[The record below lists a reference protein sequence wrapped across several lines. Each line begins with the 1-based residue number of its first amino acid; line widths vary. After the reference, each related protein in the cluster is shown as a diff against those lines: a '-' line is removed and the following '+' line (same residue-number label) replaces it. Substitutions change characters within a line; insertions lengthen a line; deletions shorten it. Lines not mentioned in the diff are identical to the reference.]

1 MESINDTHSGN
12 ESPTNNN
19 EKHELEFIQKNLQEI
34 VQMEGPPT
42 CECLGM
48 SKETSCQALAKF
60 IKTQTKQPEYGF
72 CSELKD
78 LI

>member
-1 MESINDTHSGN
+1 MAGADESQLQMETINDSHSGN

-19 EKHELEFIQKNLQEI
+19 EKQELEFIKKNLQEI

-48 SKETSCQALAKF
+48 SKETS
-60 IKTQTKQPEYGF
+60 
-72 CSELKD
+72 
-78 LI
+78 